1 MLAEIISLLNIV
13 TDIVYDVYTSVKKA
27 AIAAINSR
35 TPDTW
40 VFLIRN
46 AVPWAVKENLPNTHS
61 YSPSTGVFHT
71 SDTNACK
78 KLDDLVIAE
87 VLDASGTLVLDI
99 SETLHNISWTSTPS
113 LYEMVLVSFLS
124 KDILINEGDMN
135 TYVLSVTTLDH
146 PDLKISLMHPAVK
159 EEFPGWDVY
168 N

>member
-46 AVPWAVKENLPNTHS
+46 SLPWVVKEPLNTHS
-61 YSPSTGVFHT
+61 YSPSTGLFHT
-71 SDTNACK
+71 SDNNESK

-124 KDILINEGDMN
+124 KDILINERDMN
-135 TYVLSVTTLDH
+135 KYVLSVTTLDY
-146 PDLKISLMHPAVK
+146 PDLKISLIHPAVK
-159 EEFPGWDVY
+159 EEFAGWDVY

>member
-46 AVPWAVKENLPNTHS
+46 AVPWVVKENLKTHS
-61 YSPSTGVFHT
+61 YSPSTGVFYI
-71 SDTNACK
+71 SDTSESK

-146 PDLKISLMHPAVK
+146 PDLKISLIHPAVK
-159 EEFPGWDVY
+159 EAFAGWDVY
-168 N
+168 I